1 METKS
6 LFASRTFWFNLLAS
20 LALAVQQFVVGWPID
35 AEWQAAVLAIVNVV
49 LRLVTHQPVV
59 VRKPKEPG
67 NKAQPPLVTFLVVA
81 GLAGMLV
88 SCAGATI
95 RCDDP
100 TLVLKDGTAE
110 NQTRLVVECGGQ
122 EVASQ
127 EVDLGE
133 LAGSQ
138 MCSDPSLVLR
148 GEDALGLRRIEL
160 VCGGQVLAEFRV
172 DLGFMQMQKAP
183 PADDPDDPDAPD
195 ALDASDEPDVP
206 DVTTTDA
213 GVPVITLPTMV
224 PVKPLDLEPAAPAP
238 NRETGTTGGEVR

>member
-6 LFASRTFWFNLLAS
+6 LFASRTFWFNLLAA

-49 LRLVTHQPVV
+49 LRLVTHHPVV

-122 EVASQ
+122 EIASQ

-148 GEDALGLRRIEL
+148 GEDALGLSRIEL

-172 DLGFMQMQKAP
+172 DLGFMRVREP
-183 PADDPDDPDAPD
+183 TRSDERDAPD
-195 ALDASDEPDVP
+195 VPDASDEPDVP

-238 NRETGTTGGEVR
+238 EPKTGTTGGEVG